1 MKTNLITKEQLARI
15 AERVEGDFQEY
26 FTSKKSKVGSL
37 RECFFTP
44 EIYKKEKLFTLDQ
57 DIFSQLPEDIQE
69 KTHELIAE
77 FTKVD

>member
-1 MKTNLITKEQLARI
+1 
-15 AERVEGDFQEY
+15 
-26 FTSKKSKVGSL
+26 VGSL

-57 DIFSQLPEDIQE
+57 DIFNQLPEDIQE
-69 KTHELIAE
+69 KAHELIAE